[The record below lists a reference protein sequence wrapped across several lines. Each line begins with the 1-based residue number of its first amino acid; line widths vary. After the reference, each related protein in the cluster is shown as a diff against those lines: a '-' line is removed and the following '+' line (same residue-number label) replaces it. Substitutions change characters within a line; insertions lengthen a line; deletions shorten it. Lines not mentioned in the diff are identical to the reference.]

1 MFDEILGKLDVE
13 RTIFKNE
20 LKDKFDFFYHDETV
34 RARKIRFRDSMF
46 FFDQYHHTGGPPFKQ
61 FVLDEL
67 RDIFESTGRSKI
79 VLTELEYEEG
89 KLTIE
94 DIAWIH

>member
-1 MFDEILGKLDVE
+1 MKICWDNLEKVKYNNG
-13 RTIFKNE
+13 IFRVN
-20 LKDKFDFFYHDETV
+20 
-34 RARKIRFRDSMF
+34 S
-46 FFDQYHHTGGPPFKQ
+46 HTGGPPFKQ